1 MLPRRIGEY
10 DVEPAVTEYLGELQ
24 GPVKEGLEVR
34 KSASDSGETTIDGVA
49 RQVFGKPCRR
59 DGRLVG
65 LQRLKKRSGPK
76 IASLLLP
83 LPGGAGALALVQIF
97 LTMDR
102 ARRVVGNF
110 VQSAGLAVEVLQHR
124 VRIPPL
130 KISGPP
136 ALLAVPACQLACCR
150 LVVAFERV
158 EGLVWDAGL
167 EDVQVEHA
175 HQRVAGPDPV
185 IEERQR
191 LVGRVALQPEGH

>member
-1 MLPRRIGEY
+1 MKLGTFIRQFADEVCPRGLVGGRGNPGVPSGKELLLLELDPLPRRIRE
-10 DVEPAVTEYLGELQ
+10 DRVETAVSEHLGKFQ
-24 GPVKEGLEVR
+24 GPVKERLEVR
-34 KSASDSGETTIDGVA
+34 ESASDSREATIDGVT
-49 RQVFGKPCRR
+49 RHVFGKPRRR
-59 DGRLVG
+59 DGWLVW
-65 LQRLKKRSGPK
+65 LQRPKKRSGPK

-150 LVVAFERV
+150 LVVAFEWV
-158 EGLVWDAGL
+158 EG
-167 EDVQVEHA
+167 A
-175 HQRVAGPDPV
+175 HQ
-185 IEERQR
+185 
-191 LVGRVALQPEGH
+191 